1 MLHRFVFLFALA
13 LSLTTTLTATEPS
26 PQATLQKAVGFLEA
40 DMARWR
46 SEHGCAACHHGP
58 LAVWSL
64 HAAKQAGAKIDDA
77 KYDELLT
84 WLLTDPK
91 ARMVPAD
98 DAKDKPLPSTT
109 PAIFTGIALQH
120 VPQTD
125 AVKSARERITQF
137 LVATQNP
144 DGGWTAPAGR
154 PPVLLSADQS
164 HDWAR
169 WAIKSDA
176 AHSEQLTEALRRSD
190 ERIAQIQPGDDLAAL
205 LVPMLR
211 RPRTEIAPNLVNAV
225 RDRQQSDGGWKQV
238 ADEPTDPFATGMALA
253 TLRHAGV
260 PSDAPAVQRAVAFLQ
275 TTQRDDG
282 GWPMTSRP
290 HPENKSRAGNLV
302 PITYAGSAW
311 AVIGLSATLRA
322 E

>member
-1 MLHRFVFLFALA
+1 MPQRPVILLALA
-13 LSLTTTLTATEPS
+13 LCLTTTLIAAEPS

-40 DMARWR
+40 DMAKWR

-64 HAAKQAGAKIDDA
+64 HAAKQAGATIDDA

-98 DAKDKPLPSTT
+98 DAKDKPLPATT

-137 LVATQNP
+137 LVATQNA

-154 PPVLLSADQS
+154 PPVLLLADQS

-169 WAIKSDA
+169 WAMQSDA
-176 AHSEQLTEALRRSD
+176 APSEQLTEAVRRSD
-190 ERIAQIQPGDDLAAL
+190 ERIAQIEPGDDLAAL

-211 RPRTEIAPNLVNAV
+211 REIEANLVSAV

-238 ADEPTDPFATGMALA
+238 ADEPTDALATGMALA
-253 TLRHAGV
+253 TLRHAGI
-260 PSDAPAVQRAVAFLQ
+260 PNNDPAVQRAVAFLQ
-275 TTQRDDG
+275 NTQRDDG
-282 GWPMTSRP
+282 SWPMTSRP

-311 AVIGLSATLRA
+311 AVIGLAATLRA